1 MHRRKH
7 FVTFMLLFLIS
18 AFPLLGCTIVVVV
31 KDGKIL
37 VGNNEDR
44 SFYDT
49 TLRVMPATERFFGRI
64 FFGYTDSPFQG
75 GMNDQGLF
83 IDGNAL
89 RPTGWK
95 AEEGKPHFRGI
106 VISYILAKCATI
118 ADVKDFFLKYNVGAL
133 ERARFP
139 IADRNG
145 ASMVVEFGQ
154 GKVQFVEREED
165 YQIATNFVFS
175 NVKNGNYPCQR
186 YKTADKILKSADNLD
201 ISLIRNV
208 LDATHQEGRSTTVYS
223 NIFDLKNGKIYIY
236 NVHNFSKVVTLDFN
250 EELAKGRN
258 TVDLASLFVN

>member
-1 MHRRKH
+1 M
-7 FVTFMLLFLIS
+7 
-18 AFPLLGCTIVVVV
+18 
-31 KDGKIL
+31 
-37 VGNNEDR
+37 
-44 SFYDT
+44 
-49 TLRVMPATERFFGRI
+49 
-64 FFGYTDSPFQG
+64 
-75 GMNDQGLF
+75 
-83 IDGNAL
+83 
-89 RPTGWK
+89 
-95 AEEGKPHFRGI
+95 
-106 VISYILAKCATI
+106 AKCATI